1 MKNKLI
7 LSVLLVFFTVNPL
20 TVNPLLDASTLI
32 SAIAPPVNA
41 RPQTQSPAPLT
52 APTDPNA
59 PLDAVQQQAVDAS
72 QLAAETW
79 LKMVDQGSYG
89 NSWEAGALPL
99 RLTMTRKEW
108 ISSMQAMRK
117 SMGRPVERKIAD
129 IRLAQ
134 NPKNLA
140 RGNYMVFVFQTTFS
154 SRHIARE
161 ILTLQQ
167 GRDSQWRVLTYLLSQ
182 QN

>member
-1 MKNKLI
+1 M
-7 LSVLLVFFTVNPL
+7 
-20 TVNPLLDASTLI
+20 
-32 SAIAPPVNA
+32 
-41 RPQTQSPAPLT
+41 
-52 APTDPNA
+52 
-59 PLDAVQQQAVDAS
+59 QAVDSS
-72 QLAAETW
+72 QLAAEAW

-89 NSWEAGALPL
+89 NSWEAGELPL

-117 SMGRPVERKIAD
+117 SMGRPIERKVAD

-134 NPKNLA
+134 NPKNLS
-140 RGNYMVFVFQTTFS
+140 RGNYMVFIFQTSFS
-154 SRHIARE
+154 SGHLARE

-167 GRDSQWRVLTYLLSQ
+167 GSDNQWRELTYLLSQ